1 MEYTFINLS
10 TLSISCSGLLLFQHQ
25 RSRFHQFLLFRRLKV
40 GQTAHAAFSLIVNLQ
55 TVAPDV
61 QLHRFKCF
69 NTEFKKK
76 NQKKKTNPKNTK
88 TKHQRWNHV
97 KCLTTQSNFG
107 LLPMIERSFSKYR
120 GDTHGLN

>member
-1 MEYTFINLS
+1 MKKNNNKQTKMMTYEKKKKNSFDVPLVKFKEQPASSSSIMEYTFINLS
-10 TLSISCSGLLLFQHQ
+10 TLSISCSGLLSFQRQ

-69 NTEFKKK
+69 NTEFKKQT
-76 NQKKKTNPKNTK
+76 NKKTKEK
-88 TKHQRWNHV
+88 T
-97 KCLTTQSNFG
+97 
-107 LLPMIERSFSKYR
+107 P
-120 GDTHGLN
+120 